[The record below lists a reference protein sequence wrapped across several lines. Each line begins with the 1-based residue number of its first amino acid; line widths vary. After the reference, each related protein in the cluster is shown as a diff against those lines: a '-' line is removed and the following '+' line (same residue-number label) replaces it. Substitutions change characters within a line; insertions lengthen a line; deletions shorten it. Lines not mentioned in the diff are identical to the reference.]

1 LERRAL
7 ERRVIR
13 SGSPYEERLGY
24 SRAVVS
30 GGHVYV
36 SGTIANMPEGEEPPA
51 DAYGQ
56 AMRIFEIIGAALE
69 EAGAALGDVVRTRW
83 FLTRGEDLEEVG
95 RAHREI
101 FGEAR
106 PASTAVVVQ
115 LLDPRWLVEIEADAV
130 LPG

>member
-1 LERRAL
+1 MT
-7 ERRVIR
+7 RRVIR
-13 SGSPYEERLGY
+13 SASPYEERLGY

-56 AMRIFEIIGAALE
+56 AMRIFEIVGAALE
-69 EAGAALGDVVRTRW
+69 EAGASTADVVRTRW
-83 FLTRGEDLEEVG
+83 FLTRREDLEEVG
-95 RAHREI
+95 RAHAEL
-101 FGEAR
+101 FGDAR
-106 PASTAVVVQ
+106 PASTAVVVT
-115 LLDPRWLVEIEADAV
+115 LLDPRWLVEIEVDAV